1 MIADIGGSFR
11 EGQAMKKE
19 RDFSDTLGQVISN
32 TPGYKYADLVK
43 LDPQKAVAYAEAL
56 GIPRNET
63 DRLQAA
69 VGTIT
74 LTNRLLK
81 SSNVDPSAVGA
92 LLLEQANFYGSQ
104 GISSQMLQKSAKAFM
119 SGDPQ
124 QIEEERSA
132 FNQMAAEFST
142 KKPERVKAS
151 EVING
156 MVITDDG
163 NGNFSR
169 TRVSAEQAPTEEAL
183 LKREEI
189 RMRIE
194 DRSAAA
200 EAKRI
205 TAVEAAEQ
213 KDSKAVSSVFESQ
226 TALDNLDILLK
237 DDAYKAIYGTGDA
250 FLPTLRADSITLEAQ
265 RDQVVDLLGLESREK
280 LKGSGT
286 ISDSESAALARS
298 ATILGNPG
306 ISEPAALIEINRV
319 RDVFS
324 RSRDRNLKNPEARRL
339 LRESLIARDTPA
351 DGQGGAITSSQVKIP
366 NGKVM
371 TFGTPEEANAFRKQA
386 GL

>member
-1 MIADIGGSFR
+1 MIADIGGNFTQ
-11 EGQAMKKE
+11 GVE
-19 RDFSDTLGQVISN
+19 RGRQNLSR
-32 TPGYKYADLVK
+32 DLVGNILASTFGGK
-43 LDPQKAVAYAEAL
+43 LGNLGSVNPEAAMSLAKGL
-56 GIPRNET
+56 GIPANEKE
-63 DRLQAA
+63 RLQSYVGDIQAA
-69 VGTIT
+69 TAIANGSSIQDAKSYLMEVADRRSQLGIESPK
-74 LTNRLLK
+74 LK
-81 SSNVDPSAVGA
+81 AMIDFMDTDPEGAIDGLNTMTGA
-92 LLLEQANFYGSQ
+92 LVEQGFLKGES
-104 GISSQMLQKSAKAFM
+104 
-119 SGDPQ
+119 
-124 QIEEERSA
+124 
-132 FNQMAAEFST
+132 
-142 KKPERVKAS
+142 KKPERVKAN

-169 TRVSAEQAPTEEAL
+169 TRVSAAPEPSEEVL
-183 LKREEI
+183 LKREEV

-226 TALDNLDILLK
+226 TALDNLDALLK

-306 ISEPAALIEINRV
+306 ISEPAALKEINRV

-324 RSRDRNLKNPEARRL
+324 RSRDRNLKNPEAKRL
-339 LRESLIARDTPA
+339 LRESLTAGTAPA
-351 DGQGGAITSSQVKIP
+351 VATQAEFDALPPGALYTEDGQQY
-366 NGKVM
+366 
-371 TFGTPEEANAFRKQA
+371 RKP
-386 GL
+386 